1 MLVLS
6 YPKLLVCEQ
15 VELLVISVHLHL
27 LPMTITGDNIPAEDL
42 LCKRIVF
49 EEDLD
54 SMLHPK
60 WIVLSALLFRYHLKI
75 TIRVEIAIPWGLRE
89 MVVV

>member
-6 YPKLLVCEQ
+6 YPKLLICEQ
-15 VELLVISVHLHL
+15 VELLVISVQRHLF
-27 LPMTITGDNIPAEDL
+27 PMTITCDNIPAEDL

-60 WIVLSALLFRYHLKI
+60 RIVLSALLFRYHLKI
-75 TIRVEIAIPWGLRE
+75 TIRIEIAIAWGLRE
-89 MVVV
+89 MVLV